1 MWVSV
6 ARGRNAAVAGAPWW
20 PRGLGLVVVCKAE
33 VPTGVALGSERSTG
47 ATHLAETWP
56 DRLRSRAAGAHAE
69 RSRGGVL
76 RGGVDLVLRRP
87 IGRAVVAVDVRH
99 RCPAGVVRAVAAQA
113 GAGVTAERLGRRP
126 TAAILFAG
134 AFLLTPAVFFWARGL
149 PALLVAL
156 TLNGVFTT
164 GQYSWMAIW
173 LPELYPTRVRGAG
186 VASVFTASR
195 LIACIGPLVAGGL
208 IVALG
213 GYGTTA
219 ETFGCIHLVGLAAVW
234 LLPETRGRPA
244 AGRLTRASPP
254 PAAVMASGCPER
266 CRPPR
271 RPLGRRGRA

>member
-1 MWVSV
+1 VRRTWPR
-6 ARGRNAAVAGAPWW
+6 RGRTGCGPGR
-20 PRGLGLVVVCKAE
+20 RGLMQSGL
-33 VPTGVALGSERSTG
+33 GVGFFAAALIWLFVGPSGAQSWRSMFVI
-47 ATHLAETWP
+47 
-56 DRLRSRAAGAHAE
+56 
-69 RSRGGVL
+69 GVL
-76 RGGVDLVLRRP
+76 PALFALWLRRRVP
-87 IGRAVVAVDVRH
+87 ASPPNASAGGPPQRSSSPARSCSH
-99 RCPAGVVRAVAAQA
+99 RRCSSG
-113 GAGVTAERLGRRP
+113 
-126 TAAILFAG
+126 
-134 AFLLTPAVFFWARGL
+134 GL